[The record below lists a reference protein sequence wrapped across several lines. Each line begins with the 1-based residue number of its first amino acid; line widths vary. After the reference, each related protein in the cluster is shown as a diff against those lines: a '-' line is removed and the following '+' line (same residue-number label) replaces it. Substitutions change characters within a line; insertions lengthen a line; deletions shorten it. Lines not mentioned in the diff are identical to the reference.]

1 MQWIQTLPD
10 TGLTTGYKGI
20 QLGQRGG
27 AVGGRVGGRV
37 VKVRKG
43 KTADRGDQGDIKL

>member
-20 QLGQRGG
+20 QLGQRAG